1 MEGFVN
7 LTPINEQ
14 TMRQF
19 SRHIVRVMPQQNDN
33 PGHTRQFGWIAEK
46 VMIWLPYRVA
56 PQRTGRKLTMSASG
70 DDSTN
75 TVGHSAHMP
84 ERPSVG
90 KGEKKHKPETP
101 HLTPAAEAAR
111 QKRLADEA
119 EALRANL
126 RRRKAQARARNAMET
141 SSDRQDLPE
150 SGDASRASPTIPET
164 P

>member
-1 MEGFVN
+1 
-7 LTPINEQ
+7 
-14 TMRQF
+14 
-19 SRHIVRVMPQQNDN
+19 
-33 PGHTRQFGWIAEK
+33 
-46 VMIWLPYRVA
+46 
-56 PQRTGRKLTMSASG
+56 MSAPG

-75 TVGHSAHMP
+75 AVGRSTPGP
-84 ERPSVG
+84 ERPSADRN
-90 KGEKKHKPETP
+90 EKKHLSDQPP

-126 RRRKAQARARNAMET
+126 RRRKAQARARTAMET